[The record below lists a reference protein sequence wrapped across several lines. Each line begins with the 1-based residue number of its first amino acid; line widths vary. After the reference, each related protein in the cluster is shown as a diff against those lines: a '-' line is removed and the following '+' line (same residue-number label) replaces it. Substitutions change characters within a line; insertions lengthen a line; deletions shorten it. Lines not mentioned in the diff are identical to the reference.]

1 MTNSQEKKT
10 KISVK
15 FGSKNILMKVL
26 FIRKTMKTALR
37 ALCDCNSTM
46 LVFQHSFQTFAL
58 LICCTVSQHTENR
71 LWNLLFGSVTVYLP
85 KQLFVYSCAKVLT
98 RLLRT
103 TLTYHHLR
111 KAKRSESAFFKLNT

>member
-10 KISVK
+10 KMSVK

-37 ALCDCNSTM
+37 ALCDCNSSM

-58 LICCTVSQHTENR
+58 LICCTVSQRTENR
-71 LWNLLFGSVTVYLP
+71 LWNLLFGSVSVLNIEVG
-85 KQLFVYSCAKVLT
+85 LFTKAVVCLFLCKSTDSLAKNYPNLSSST
-98 RLLRT
+98 
-103 TLTYHHLR
+103 
-111 KAKRSESAFFKLNT
+111 